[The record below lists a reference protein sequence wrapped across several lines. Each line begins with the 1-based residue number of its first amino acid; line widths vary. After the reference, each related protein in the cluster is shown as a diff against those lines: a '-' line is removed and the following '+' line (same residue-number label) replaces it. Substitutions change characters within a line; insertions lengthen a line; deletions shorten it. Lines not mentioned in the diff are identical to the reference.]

1 MGVFD
6 DMYIA
11 EVSSLPWPNGLFRCP
26 NAQLLK
32 PSAPEG
38 DADDVEKCQAF
49 VEEGVRSLSQ
59 AQVRHCPYHRPD
71 WKVAA
76 RLAIDWWRERGR
88 EGQPDDFVLALAENK
103 LSAATRWAAESFFA
117 EPIWIN
123 GPLLGNGQ
131 HRVCAMKLA
140 GVPRCLVET

>member
-1 MGVFD
+1 MGSVD

-11 EVSSLPWPNGLFRCP
+11 DVASLPWPHGLFRCP
-26 NAQLLK
+26 HTRLPQA
-32 PSAPEG
+32 SAREPEAG
-38 DADDVEKCQAF
+38 DDEKGQAF
-49 VEEGVRSLSQ
+49 VEAGVRSLSK
-59 AQVRHCPYHRPD
+59 AQVQLCPYHCPD

-76 RLAIDWWRERGR
+76 RLAIDWWRDCGR
-88 EGQPDDFVLALAENK
+88 EGRLEDFALAAADAK
-103 LSAATRWAAESFFA
+103 LDAATRWAAESFFV

-140 GVPRCLVET
+140 DVPRCLVET

>member
-1 MGVFD
+1 MSPRRPACTRPNQPGGGSSFFSARERP
-6 DMYIA
+6 IA
-11 EVSSLPWPNGLFRCP
+11 VLG
-26 NAQLLK
+26 
-32 PSAPEG
+32 
-38 DADDVEKCQAF
+38 QAF
-49 VEEGVRSLSQ
+49 VEEGIRSLSE

-71 WKVAA
+71 WTVAA

-88 EGQPDDFVLALAENK
+88 EDQLNDFALAVADVT

-123 GPLLGNGQ
+123 GQTLLGNGQ

-140 GVPRCLVET
+140 SVPRCLVET

>member
-1 MGVFD
+1 MGSVD

-11 EVSSLPWPNGLFRCP
+11 DVSSLPWPHGLFRCP
-26 NAQLLK
+26 NTQLLK
-32 PSAPEG
+32 ASTPGADAG
-38 DADDVEKCQAF
+38 DSEKCQAF
-49 VEEGVRSLSQ
+49 VEEGIRLLSE

-71 WKVAA
+71 WTVAA

-88 EGQPDDFVLALAENK
+88 EDQLGDFALAVADAR

-140 GVPRCLVET
+140 SVPRCLVET